1 MQSPCLR
8 SFLASTFFHGTHAQT
23 RPKLFACTDGF
34 PSLPSQL
41 IDHWLYLIH
50 EYNISWFN
58 FFKSNLK
65 EYITICFS
73 IFLLRV
79 KEHFYILFSFRL
91 DLELI
96 QCLQSSLQQ
105 SSIWTFLSW
114 CTHSFCS
121 IYRFCWNCF
130 PCYLN
135 YCEGTDPCQEN
146 TLDSFF

>member
-1 MQSPCLR
+1 MCFITLWWCDTRVLNNPRTEDYTESVPQGFKITKSKILMQSPCLR

-96 QCLQSSLQQ
+96 QCLQSSLQ
-105 SSIWTFLSW
+105 
-114 CTHSFCS
+114 
-121 IYRFCWNCF
+121 
-130 PCYLN
+130 
-135 YCEGTDPCQEN
+135 
-146 TLDSFF
+146 